1 MKNRFLK
8 ALLAVFLC
16 LLLFDFASG
25 AGRRLPADTLRV
37 AFLTD
42 QTRIHLKC
50 SSSFTVYDTGSGRR
64 TRFEP
69 EVNFVI
75 TPVGEDIMIG
85 DRKKA
90 GRKIQISSR
99 DSREFLRI
107 NGRRYRGSIIILNSE
122 GTLTAVNEINIED
135 YLKGVLPME
144 ISPRWPME
152 SVKAQAIAAR
162 TYAVNNLGK
171 YGSRGYDLTADI
183 YSQVYAGMEVEDP
196 RSNRAV
202 NETRG
207 KVIVYKGNLARSYFH
222 SCCGGHTE
230 DIQKVWGSDIPYFK
244 GVYCPFCSDSPRARW
259 YLDLSPQDIEAHLS
273 RHGIREIETI
283 KLLSRTGSGRVDAM
297 KISHAGGELEVTGH
311 AFRMTVGPNILKS
324 ALFTIGISEGP
335 YRFYGRGWGHGVG
348 MCQWGARGQALEG
361 KNFREILSYYMPGT
375 EVRRWSY

>member
-1 MKNRFLK
+1 MKNYLQK
-8 ALLAVFLC
+8 ALPAICLC
-16 LLLFDFASG
+16 ALLFNIVFG

-37 AFLTD
+37 AFLTGEI
-42 QTRIHLKC
+42 RIHLKC
-50 SSSFTVYDTGSGRR
+50 SSYFTVYDVASGRS

-69 EVNFVI
+69 EVNFVL
-75 TPVGEDIMIG
+75 TPRGEDIVIG
-85 DRKKA
+85 DRKQA
-90 GRKIQISSR
+90 GGEIRISSR
-99 DSREFLRI
+99 DRREFLRI
-107 NGRRYRGSIIILNSE
+107 NGRRYRGSIIILNDGE
-122 GTLTAVNEINIED
+122 TLTAINEVNIED

-152 SVKAQAIAAR
+152 AVKAQAIAAR

-202 NETRG
+202 DETKG
-207 KVIVYKGNLARSYFH
+207 KVIIYNNKLARTYFH
-222 SCCGGHTE
+222 SSCGGHTE
-230 DIQKVWGSDIPYFK
+230 DVQKVWGSDIPYLK

-259 YLDLSPQDIEAHLS
+259 ELDLSPSDIAGSLS
-273 RHGIREIETI
+273 GIPAGEIKSIE
-283 KLLSRTGSGRVDAM
+283 LVSRTRSGRVDVM
-297 KISHAGGELEVTGH
+297 KVSHGGGELEITGH
-311 AFRMTVGPNILKS
+311 AFRMTAGPNILQS
-324 ALFTIGISEGP
+324 AMFTIGLAEEP

-361 KNFREILSYYMPGT
+361 RNFREILSYYMPGT